1 MIEALYIIGSAFA
14 LLVLWHMLREAR
26 RQLQQVTRERDA
38 YAQALQ
44 RRYPREDDHV
54 LPAGVVLGRY
64 QGRPE
69 E

>member
-26 RQLQQVTRERDA
+26 QQLRKVTWERDS
-38 YAQALQ
+38 YALALQ
-44 RRYPREDDHV
+44 ARHSGEDDHV
-54 LPAGVVLGRY
+54 LPAGVVPGRY